1 MNKINI
7 DAQPRKRCKLCFNEI
22 KGDNFA
28 FFINPKLSLCKQCY
42 KKLIPKFIN
51 FKVNGYKALS
61 IYQYDE
67 GVKSLLYQLK
77 GCFDIELAS
86 VFLERYCNYYRLI
99 FQGYT
104 IVPIP
109 SFQLDDEM
117 REFNHVREI
126 FSFLKLPIENA
137 MVKTEHFKQADHN
150 RNERKEI
157 GKYLELIPGIN
168 LTGKKVLMVDDVY
181 TTGSTMKAAIK
192 LIESLHPKDIKIL
205 VMSKTKDITPFN
217 SEILKY

>member
-7 DAQPRKRCKLCFNEI
+7 DVQPKKRCKLCFNEI
-22 KGDNFA
+22 KDDNFA
-28 FFINPKLSLCKQCY
+28 LFISPNLSLCKQCY

-51 FKVNGYKALS
+51 FKANGYKALS

-86 VFLERYCNYYRLI
+86 IFLERYCNYYRLM
-99 FQGYT
+99 FQGYF

-117 REFNHVREI
+117 REFNHFIEI
-126 FSFLKLPIENA
+126 CSCLKLPIEKA
-137 MVKTEHFKQADHN
+137 IVKTEHFKQADHN

-157 GKYLELIPGIN
+157 GKYLELVEGVN
-168 LTGKKVLMVDDVY
+168 LTGKKVLVVDDVY
-181 TTGSTMKAAIK
+181 TTGSTMKAAIR
-192 LIESLHPKDIKIL
+192 LIEKLHPKDIKIM
-205 VMSKTKDITPFN
+205 VMSKTKDISPFK

>member
-1 MNKINI
+1 MNKINVN
-7 DAQPRKRCKLCFNEI
+7 PNSKNRCKLCFNEI
-22 KGDNFA
+22 KDDNFTL
-28 FFINPKLSLCKQCY
+28 FINPNLSLCKQCY

-51 FKVNGYKALS
+51 FKTNGYKALS

-86 VFLERYCNYYRLI
+86 IFLERYCNYYRLM
-99 FQGYT
+99 FQGY
-104 IVPIP
+104 ILVPIP

-117 REFNHVREI
+117 REFNHVIEI
-126 FSFLKLPIENA
+126 FSFLKLPIEKA
-137 MVKTEHFKQADHN
+137 IVKTEHFKQADHN

-157 GKYLELIPGIN
+157 GKYLELVEGVN
-168 LTGKKVLMVDDVY
+168 LTGKKVLVVDDVY

-192 LIESLHPKDIKIL
+192 LVEKLHPKDIKIM
-205 VMSKTKDITPFN
+205 VMSKTKDISPFK